1 MIKVERI
8 ASGNTISLT
17 VNDEPIHGDVVPFPP
32 DGTDTV
38 LVHGVLR

>member
-8 ASGNTISLT
+8 GSGNTISLT
-17 VNDEPIHGDVVPFPP
+17 VNDKPINGDTIPFPP